1 MNRLNLSLLLSVW
14 IVFPA
19 WSQAP
24 TIPDDWVAVKAAR
37 NAFEFK
43 APPDLEKVPV
53 RGVDSL
59 VGKYESPSMLLT
71 YDYGWY
77 SSPLPDEKQPGYSSK
92 IVKING
98 KTAKVVTFD
107 GVAAVH
113 FPKVKDKIRLTVY
126 VILKR
131 RKQRRPRCSCFGRF
145 VSNNL
150 DPDTRPLP
158 SERRRSSAAWS

>member
-24 TIPDDWVAVKAAR
+24 AIPDDWVAVKAAGKT
-37 NAFEFK
+37 FEFK
-43 APPDLEKVPV
+43 APPDLKNVPV
-53 RGVDSL
+53 RGKDSL

-71 YDYGWY
+71 CDYGWY
-77 SSPLPDEKQPGYSSK
+77 SDPLPNEKQPGYSSK
-92 IVKING
+92 MVKING
-98 KTAKVVTFD
+98 KKAKIVTFD

-126 VILKR
+126 VILKKKEAKATALQLFR
-131 RKQRRPRCSCFGRF
+131 TIRF
-145 VSNNL
+145 K
-150 DPDTRPLP
+150 
-158 SERRRSSAAWS
+158 

>member
-1 MNRLNLSLLLSVW
+1 MNRLNLSLLFSVW

-24 TIPDDWVAVKAAR
+24 AIPDDWVAVQAPRKI
-37 NAFEFK
+37 FEFK

-53 RGVDSL
+53 RGKDSL
-59 VGKYESPSMLLT
+59 VGKYESPSMMLS

-77 SSPLPDEKQPGYSSK
+77 SSPLADEKQPEYSSK
-92 IVKING
+92 LVKIDG
-98 KTAKVVTFD
+98 KTAKVVTYE

-126 VILKR
+126 VSLKKR
-131 RKQRRPRCSCFGRF
+131 EAQATALQLFRTIRF
-145 VSNNL
+145 K
-150 DPDTRPLP
+150 
-158 SERRRSSAAWS
+158 